1 MAFDHKHSDH
11 HKHKANHN
19 HKLRV
24 IILFAVAVILYTV
37 LNEHLSVKSFA
48 EKIAECVY
56 LVITEKTFR
65 ID

>member
-11 HKHKANHN
+11 HHKQAHN

-24 IILFAVAVILYTV
+24 AIIFALAIILYAV
-37 LNEHLSVKSFA
+37 LNEHLTVRSFV
-48 EKIAECVY
+48 EKLAECVY
-56 LVITEKTFR
+56 LVVTEKTFR